1 MEVNRRSLNDFQ
13 PSSATSRGSLAF
25 TREDRSAR
33 FEVDVVE
40 PEHMLMQ
47 TPLPTA
53 GVDGDDHMYNTASTD
68 TSHSFPSSSR
78 DGPRRSSLSTRPVG
92 INTQYSTRPTVFER
106 PSEVPTTSDSDM
118 PTRGVQPMTLT
129 YVAEP
134 TRSETAKDYRGR
146 RRVWP
151 GLVLLA
157 CIITLGVVS
166 ISFGAKKS
174 YENATARLTSV
185 QTAAAK
191 RRAIQDG
198 LGDDW
203 DVADDGIVNNPRKY
217 TTKSCSLPNYLSKN
231 GQIVA
236 ASPNGTEVA
245 VGIKGVNWFGMET
258 LNAVP
263 FGLWQNDQ
271 NGTTVFE
278 IAAFLQRNGF
288 NSVRLPVSVGHI
300 LDDTPPALGLVNRQ
314 ANRAMNLKSYMT
326 TIQSIVQA
334 LGFRQISVLISI
346 HTLMPDDNTG
356 GLWYD
361 KKVPEASVLKS
372 FDLLAKGL
380 CSDEYWNVLG
390 IDLKNEPH
398 KATWGDG
405 VAATDWVLGATK
417 LGNHMLS
424 VCPNWVG
431 FVEGINGGP
440 QKGVIDG
447 KEWTYYNWWGG
458 GLQGAATKGVEFATR
473 NKMVY
478 SPHYYTTAVA
488 PQDYFYDGK
497 WQLMV
502 ELPDDRLRTRVA
514 DSMFVMFGFL
524 AGTDAA
530 VVMGEFGGLY
540 ATDKHPLLTTKRTT
554 DFTIETMVQN
564 KYAGAYMWSLNP
576 ESAYQFNPITP
587 GSYTE
592 GLLLDDWLTPNKPFL
607 KGMEALNKL
616 PNVRPFPCFFDKKP

>member
-1 MEVNRRSLNDFQ
+1 
-13 PSSATSRGSLAF
+13 
-25 TREDRSAR
+25 
-33 FEVDVVE
+33 
-40 PEHMLMQ
+40 MLMQ

-53 GVDGDDHMYNTASTD
+53 GVDGDDHMYNTA
-68 TSHSFPSSSR
+68 
-78 DGPRRSSLSTRPVG
+78 
-92 INTQYSTRPTVFER
+92 
-106 PSEVPTTSDSDM
+106 DM

-258 LNAVP
+258 YVI
-263 FGLWQNDQ
+263 DH
-271 NGTTVFE
+271 FE

-540 ATDKHPLLTTKRTT
+540 ATDKHPLFTTKRTT